1 MMENLYS
8 CFIVFISIMLMVML
22 STGVA
27 TKAGLEKNYASPRLV
42 ILGATGVGKSSLA
55 NVLLGRDKN
64 YNGSRF
70 TDGCFRVS
78 TGLDSITKDT
88 CADQG
93 YWLGDNTTEMVTV
106 IDTPGFGDILVKE
119 EKTIENL
126 VTTLRDEIKFV
137 HVFVIA
143 FKQTDNRMTHSL
155 RSMISLFEK
164 MFGKKFWDN
173 AILEATH
180 WNHGEDASR
189 IRNESRRP
197 LTEQFW
203 AEEFNRILKTEYSLE
218 KDLQSIFID
227 TFYHEES
234 LKETEMFQKNTRKL
248 WDYAVSREPFECKD
262 IEIALTEIRE
272 LQNSIENLVQ
282 EEKVQDERLSELRR
296 IKDELERSLLE
307 HSKSTSTVQP
317 LIQFSYCLHNRCFT
331 PTEFILFGIGA
342 AIMGIFLGILFVSWS
357 QQQCL
362 PSQGE
367 DPREMEAR
375 KNSQN
380 RMGDASCSDNLDQSS
395 HSRIKLVE

>member
-106 IDTPGFGDILVKE
+106 IDTPGFGDTLVEE

-203 AEEFNRILKTEYSLE
+203 TEEFNRILKTEYSLK
-218 KDLQSIFID
+218 KDLRSVFID
-227 TFYHEES
+227 TFFHEES
-234 LKETEMFQKNTRKL
+234 LLETEIFQNNTRVL
-248 WDYAVSREPFECKD
+248 WDFAVSREPFECKD

-282 EEKVQDERLSELRR
+282 EEKVKDEKLNELRR
-296 IKDELERSLLE
+296 IKDELERSLHE
-307 HSKSTSTVQP
+307 HSKFTSTAQP

-331 PTEFILFGIGA
+331 PTEFILLGIGA
-342 AIMGIFLGILFVSWS
+342 VIVGMFLGILFISWT

-362 PSQGE
+362 ASQ
-367 DPREMEAR
+367 REESR
-375 KNSQN
+375 EVEVKKNSQN
-380 RMGDASCSDNLDQSS
+380 RLGEGSCTDNLDQSS

>member
-1 MMENLYS
+1 
-8 CFIVFISIMLMVML
+8 ML

-27 TKAGLEKNYASPRLV
+27 KTELEEEYASPRIV

-64 YNGSRF
+64 YNGSGF
-70 TDGCFRVS
+70 SDGCFRVS

-93 YWLGDNTTEMVTV
+93 YWLGDNTTGMVTV
-106 IDTPGFGDILVKE
+106 IDTPGFGDSLVKE

-126 VTTLRDEIKFV
+126 VTTLRDDIKYV

-143 FKQTDNRMTHSL
+143 FKQTDNRMTYSL

-164 MFGKKFWDN
+164 MFGKRFWDN

-203 AEEFNRILKTEYSLE
+203 TEEFNRILKAEYSLE
-218 KDLQSIFID
+218 KDLPSVFID

-234 LKETEMFQKNTRKL
+234 LLETEIFRNNTRML

-272 LQNSIENLVQ
+272 LQNAIDNLVE
-282 EEKVQDERLSELRR
+282 EEKMKDAKLSELRQ
-296 IKDELERSLLE
+296 IKDELERSLNQ
-307 HSKSTSTVQP
+307 HRMSTSTEQP
-317 LIQFSYCLHNRCFT
+317 LVQFSYCLHNSCFT
-331 PTEFILFGIGA
+331 PTEFTLFGVGA
-342 AIMGIFLGILFVSWS
+342 VIVGVFLGILFISWS

-362 PSQGE
+362 ARQREES
-367 DPREMEAR
+367 REMGDR
-375 KNSQN
+375 KNSQD
-380 RMGDASCSDNLDQSS
+380 RRVVDSCTDYVDNMDQHS